1 MVVRR
6 YKISRLHSLVSYR
19 VECSKRNS
27 VSTRVHAIFS
37 ILSLGRDEAGS
48 ENFFGGGGGVGASH
62 GFQGDQMKYQ
72 YSVTVFKGKNRG
84 N

>member
-6 YKISRLHSLVSYR
+6 YKISRLRSLVSYR

-48 ENFFGGGGGVGASH
+48 ENFFGGGRGGVTWFSGRS
-62 GFQGDQMKYQ
+62 DEV
-72 YSVTVFKGKNRG
+72 SVLG
-84 N
+84 NGV

>member
-6 YKISRLHSLVSYR
+6 YKISRLRSLVSYR

-37 ILSLGRDEAGS
+37 ISSLGREEAGS
-48 ENFFGGGGGVGASH
+48 ENFFGGGVGASH
-62 GFQGDQMKYQ
+62 GFQGEN
-72 YSVTVFKGKNRG
+72 SVTVFKGKNKG

>member
-6 YKISRLHSLVSYR
+6 YKISRLRSLVSYR

-48 ENFFGGGGGVGASH
+48 ENFFGGGGRGVVTWFSGRS
-62 GFQGDQMKYQ
+62 DEV
-72 YSVTVFKGKNRG
+72 SVLG
-84 N
+84 NGV

>member
-6 YKISRLHSLVSYR
+6 YKISRLRSLVSYR

-48 ENFFGGGGGVGASH
+48 ENFFGGGRGGVTRFSGRSD
-62 GFQGDQMKYQ
+62 GV
-72 YSVTVFKGKNRG
+72 SVFG
-84 N
+84 NGV

>member
-6 YKISRLHSLVSYR
+6 YKISRLRSLVSYR

-48 ENFFGGGGGVGASH
+48 ENFFGGGGRGGVTWFSGRS
-62 GFQGDQMKYQ
+62 DEV
-72 YSVTVFKGKNRG
+72 SVLG
-84 N
+84 NGV

>member
-6 YKISRLHSLVSYR
+6 YKISRLRSLVSYR

-48 ENFFGGGGGVGASH
+48 ENFFGGGRGDVTWFSGRSDGV
-62 GFQGDQMKYQ
+62 
-72 YSVTVFKGKNRG
+72 SVLG
-84 N
+84 NGV

>member
-6 YKISRLHSLVSYR
+6 YKISRLRSLVSYR

-48 ENFFGGGGGVGASH
+48 ENFFGGERGGVTWFSGRSD
-62 GFQGDQMKYQ
+62 GV
-72 YSVTVFKGKNRG
+72 SVLG
-84 N
+84 NGV

>member
-6 YKISRLHSLVSYR
+6 YKISRLRSLVSYR

-48 ENFFGGGGGVGASH
+48 ENFFGGGGVGASH

-72 YSVTVFKGKNRG
+72 YSVTVFKGKNKG

>member
-6 YKISRLHSLVSYR
+6 YKISRLRSLVSYR

-48 ENFFGGGGGVGASH
+48 ENFFGGASH
-62 GFQGDQMKYQ
+62 GFQGDQMGYQ
-72 YSVTVFKGKNRG
+72 YSVTVFKGKNKG